1 MAGRTTRLPAP
12 LQIVALGQ
20 ATRAETDEQL
30 LESWLAS
37 LGSAHS
43 QRNFEMTA
51 RRFLAALRPLSL
63 RTAAVED
70 VRDALG
76 KVAQG
81 AADSTARQ
89 YVLRVKSLLGYA
101 HKLGY
106 TPFNAGMTVKVRS
119 DAGNR
124 GAALAKRIISEVE
137 VGLLIRGA
145 RTKRDRVLLE
155 VAYAG
160 GLRVSELVGLSWSDV
175 LPRDE
180 KVQLSVVG
188 KGGKVRQVLLPEIV
202 SRSLLSIRGN
212 AGDNDP
218 VFASRKAGGRLT
230 ERGIHA
236 MVKRAA
242 AVAGINGAVSP
253 HWLRHAH
260 GSHAI
265 DRGASL
271 PEVQAT
277 LGHDN
282 IATTSGYLHARPTP
296 PAACIL
302 MPECFFDEDRSE

>member
-1 MAGRTTRLPAP
+1 LSDDTANIPAIGVVVSAP
-12 LQIVALGQ
+12 
-20 ATRAETDEQL
+20 ATSARTDEQL
-30 LESWLAS
+30 LDSWLAS
-37 LGSAHS
+37 LNSAHS
-43 QRNFEMTA
+43 RRNFETTLH
-51 RRFLAALRPLSL
+51 RFLRSMPQELR
-63 RTAAVED
+63 RATVED
-70 VRDALG
+70 VRAAL
-76 KVAQG
+76 AQVTSG
-81 AADSTARQ
+81 TAETTARQ
-89 YVLRVKSLLGYA
+89 YVLRVKSFLGYA

-106 TPFNAGMTVKVRS
+106 TPLNAGVTIKVRS
-119 DAGNR
+119 QGVNR
-124 GAALAKRIISEVE
+124 GAMLAKRIISEVE

-175 LPRDE
+175 VPRE
-180 KVQLSVVG
+180 ERVQLSVVG

-202 SRSLLSIRGN
+202 SRSLLSVRDD
-212 AGDNDP
+212 AGANDP
-218 VFASRKAGGRLT
+218 VFPSRKGGGRLT

-242 AVAGINGAVSP
+242 KSAGINGAVSP

-282 IATTSGYLHARPTP
+282 IATTSGYLHARPDSSSGLKLDP
-296 PAACIL
+296 GVFL
-302 MPECFFDEDRSE
+302 R